1 MSNRS
6 DFESELADFLGD
18 LIGSFLDEI
27 GGPIALVNG
36 LICLPDE
43 DCIPHVDLKPQMQ
56 NKERLNDALSTN
68 VFDVDVTDVALDD
81 EAMPVITAFVYFDF
95 NEKLKTPW
103 TIDDLDI
110 TIGSKGHR
118 ISSRTTTANGK
129 KAASKASDPH
139 WDVLTKS
146 LQRQKT
152 MHKIDTLA

>member
-1 MSNRS
+1 MSKRS

-18 LIGSFLDEI
+18 LMRRFLDEI

-68 VFDVDVTDVALDD
+68 VFDVDVTDVALN
-81 EAMPVITAFVYFDF
+81 EESMPVITAFVYFDF

-129 KAASKASDPH
+129 KATPKASDDH

-146 LQRQKT
+146 LQGQKT
-152 MHKIDTLA
+152 MHKIEMSA